1 MVFSSLISLRLRR
14 LVGLFLP
21 SQEDL
26 MDGSTHPQSAQTGTG
41 DPSIREILASHTA
54 LLRAIGEQLTALTKA
69 VTPPPKEGPSLDEML
84 LAIITLLGEQG
95 MVVTRVDDRT
105 LALGVD
111 LPPLIAR
118 AMLRAERDRDLRS

>member
-1 MVFSSLISLRLRR
+1 
-14 LVGLFLP
+14 
-21 SQEDL
+21 
-26 MDGSTHPQSAQTGTG
+26 MDGSTHPQSAQTGSEDLST
-41 DPSIREILASHTA
+41 REILLSQSAM
-54 LLRAIGEQLTALTKA
+54 LRAIGEQLTALTKA

-84 LAIITLLGEQG
+84 MAIITLLREQG
-95 MVVTRVDDRT
+95 LILTRVDDRT